1 MLRLALLINTTHD
14 GSNVQLDDL
23 SYEQRTI
30 FADQCVDVVRLA
42 GASKRRDCDTAWP
55 RLARERLKKYVR
67 CLARIWRFCGPMI
80 NREVDQHEH

>member
-30 FADQCVDVVRLA
+30 FADQCVDAVRLA
-42 GASKRRDCDTAWP
+42 
-55 RLARERLKKYVR
+55 
-67 CLARIWRFCGPMI
+67 
-80 NREVDQHEH
+80 